1 MSAEELYRA
10 VKKRYPNIGLATVYR
25 TLDLLKGLGLVNE
38 EVFGEG
44 HRHFEANPDHHHH
57 LVCLSCGRIEEFG
70 ERVLD
75 QFQQSLEER
84 FRFEIVD
91 HCLEFYGYCS
101 FCRSRKKR

>member
-75 QFQQSLEER
+75 QFQRSLEER
-84 FRFEIVD
+84 FRFEVVD